1 MNDIAIDTIMRFR
14 NERLISPNEDMPRES
29 YFKVSYSI
37 WAVYE
42 LLERVMDHPLTSADD
57 IINEFALKMECCRR
71 NYAAICIAQKFERR
85 KLMNKPDFVAIVKSV
100 RTAMKRH
107 SPEILTGIGIAGM
120 ITTTVMAVRAT
131 PKALILIDEREKAA
145 EFDGSDEPLPN
156 AERVKA
162 AWRCY
167 IPAAAVGCASVA
179 CLIGASSVNI
189 RRNAALATAYTLS
202 ESALKEYQEKVVE
215 AIGDKKERSI
225 RDSVAKDRIT
235 NKPVENSEVVIT
247 DRGNTLCYDV
257 LSGRY
262 FKTDIDKIRKA
273 ANELNRQMRD
283 EMYISLNEFYYA
295 IGLDGIKVGED
306 LGWNIDTGYIELD
319 FSSQLAKDDTPCL
332 VIDYQVAPR
341 YDFMK

>member
-1 MNDIAIDTIMRFR
+1 
-14 NERLISPNEDMPRES
+14 
-29 YFKVSYSI
+29 
-37 WAVYE
+37 
-42 LLERVMDHPLTSADD
+42 
-57 IINEFALKMECCRR
+57 
-71 NYAAICIAQKFERR
+71 
-85 KLMNKPDFVAIVKSV
+85 MNKPDFVAIVKSV

-156 AERVKA
+156 VERVKA

-167 IPAAAVGCASVA
+167 IPAAVVGCASVA

-225 RDSVAKDRIT
+225 RDSVAKDRIA

-306 LGWNIDTGYIELD
+306 LGWNIDSGYIELD